1 MNSAALVRF
10 FDARRQR
17 GEPMVLV
24 TVYETRGSTYSKSGD
39 QMLIAGDG
47 RFQGMLSGGC
57 LEGDL
62 VLRAAAVI
70 DSGVPQVV
78 TYDLAQDDELW
89 GLGVGCDGLMRV
101 FLQPLSEDNAYRPFA
116 DIAGMMQGHMQ
127 GWLAVVIDS
136 EAGAV
141 RPGATALGLQSDVRA
156 FGMSAPAAERLSQQ
170 QAAGLSG
177 LVSTD
182 FDGVTATVL
191 FTLVKPPPRLLV
203 LGAGMDAEPVVRLAA
218 EMGWRCS
225 VVDHRDAHVKRGDF
239 AGAEDVLCRPADLLA
254 EELDLS
260 RFDAAIVMS
269 HHLAS
274 DRSYLRQLAATDI
287 AYVGL
292 LGPAS
297 RRSRLLAD
305 LGDDAADLQE
315 RLHGPAGIDIGG
327 RGPAA
332 IALSIIAEVQGVL
345 AGETG

>member
-1 MNSAALVRF
+1 
-10 FDARRQR
+10 
-17 GEPMVLV
+17 MVLV
-24 TVYETRGSTYSKSGD
+24 TVYETRGSTYSKPGA

-101 FLQPLSEDNAYRPFA
+101 FLQPLCEDNAYQPFV
-116 DIAGMMQGHMQ
+116 DIARMMQGSTP

-136 EAGAV
+136 DAGAAG
-141 RPGATALGLQSDVRA
+141 PGATALGIQNDVRA
-156 FGMSAPAAERLSQQ
+156 FGMSPQVAERLFQQ
-170 QAAGLSG
+170 HATGQSG

-182 FDGVTATVL
+182 LDGATATVL

-218 EMGWRCS
+218 EMGWRCT
-225 VVDHRDAHVKRGDF
+225 VVDHRDATVKHGDF
-239 AGAEDVLCRPADLLA
+239 ARAEEVFCRPADLLA
-254 EELDLS
+254 EHLDLS

-287 AYVGL
+287 IYIGL

-305 LGDDAADLQE
+305 LGDAAADLQG
-315 RLHGPAGIDIGG
+315 RLHGPAGLDIGG

-345 AGETG
+345 AGETN

>member
-1 MNSAALVRF
+1 MNSAALLRF
-10 FDARRQR
+10 FDVRRQR
-17 GEPMVLV
+17 GESLVLV
-24 TVYETRGSTYSKSGD
+24 TVYETRGSTYSKSGN

-101 FLQPLSEDNAYRPFA
+101 FLQPLCEDNAFQPFA
-116 DIAGMMQGHMQ
+116 DIAEMMQGSMQ

-136 EAGAV
+136 DAGAA
-141 RPGATALGLQSDVRA
+141 RPGATALSMQNEVRA
-156 FGMSAPAAERLSQQ
+156 FGMSTSAAQHLFQQ
-170 QAAGLSG
+170 QAAGRSG
-177 LVSTD
+177 LLSAD
-182 FDGVTATVL
+182 LDGATASVL

-225 VVDHRDAHVKRGDF
+225 VVDHRDAYVERGDF
-239 AGAEDVLCRPADLLA
+239 AGAEEVLCRPADSLS
-254 EELDLS
+254 EELDLP

-287 AYVGL
+287 AYIGL

-305 LGDDAADLQE
+305 LGDNAADLRE
-315 RLHGPAGIDIGG
+315 RLHGPAGLDIGG

-345 AGETG
+345 VGETG

>member
-1 MNSAALVRF
+1 MNSTALLRF

-17 GEPMVLV
+17 GEAMVLA
-24 TVYETRGSTYSKSGD
+24 TVYETRGSTYSKPGAR
-39 QMLIAGDG
+39 MLIAGDG

-70 DSGVPQVV
+70 DSGIPQVV

-101 FLQPLSEDNAYRPFA
+101 FLQPLNEVNAYQPFA
-116 DIAGMMQGHMQ
+116 DIAGMMQGSMQ

-136 EAGAV
+136 DAGTV
-141 RPGATALGLQSDVRA
+141 RPGATALSLQSDVRA
-156 FGMSAPAAERLSQQ
+156 FGMSVSAAERLFLQR
-170 QAAGLSG
+170 AAGHSS
-177 LVSTD
+177 LVSAD
-182 FDGVTATVL
+182 LDGTAASVL
-191 FTLVKPPPRLLV
+191 FTLVKPPPRLLI

-218 EMGWRCS
+218 EMGWRCT
-225 VVDHRDAHVKRGDF
+225 VVDHRDATVQRGDF
-239 AGAEDVLCRPADLLA
+239 AGAEEVLCRPANLLA
-254 EELDLS
+254 GCLDLS

-287 AYVGL
+287 TYIGL

-305 LGDDAADLQE
+305 LGDDAADLRD
-315 RLHGPAGIDIGG
+315 RLHGPAGLDIGG

-332 IALSIIAEVQGVL
+332 IALSIIAEVQGEL
-345 AGETG
+345 AGRPS